1 MAGRNRRSK
10 GRPQTTPL
18 IQTLTME
25 TIDWQKHY
33 DAFKWAV
40 SRDWKDKNGLHRSTQ
55 YKIEI
60 LVQEYDLS
68 ENEIVDELFFNYWE
82 RGHYQKYD
90 ESKGSLNNWIAHYV
104 NLYLN
109 HLLRRYAVRS
119 EEDPCDKIDPLD
131 QRNWA
136 NLEWI
141 DRDNERD
148 DPDYQPEILFD
159 STNPEE
165 LLIAKETLNFA
176 YGHFH
181 ENEMAYLNGEIDL
194 SEAADRLDISSDTFR
209 KRLDRRKT
217 DFRNAMKAVEYGQ

>member
-1 MAGRNRRSK
+1 MK
-10 GRPQTTPL
+10 PWK
-18 IQTLTME
+18 

-33 DAFKWAV
+33 NASKWAV
-40 SRDWKDKNGLHRSTQ
+40 SRDWKDKNGLHRSIQ
-55 YKIEI
+55 HKIET
-60 LVQEYDLS
+60 LVKEYDLS
-68 ENEIVDELFFNYWE
+68 EKEIVDEQFFNYWE

-109 HLLRRYAVRS
+109 HLIRRYATRS
-119 EEDPCDKIDPLD
+119 KEDPCDKIDPLD

-136 NLEWI
+136 NLEWL
-141 DRDNERD
+141 DKENTRD

-159 STNPEE
+159 PTNPEE
-165 LLIAKETLNFA
+165 LLIAKETLDFA

-194 SEAADRLDISSDTFR
+194 SEAAEKMGLRIDTFR
-209 KRLDRRKT
+209 KRLERRRKH
-217 DFRNAMKAVEYGQ
+217 FRNAISTFEQNTP